1 MKYVTIAEI
10 LNMVSLAKTKEEKIK
25 ILKTHNSLALRDV
38 IRASF
43 DDSIVFLLPEGKPPF
58 KTHLSNEGISPTDLK
73 RSTTQFTYFVKGGKG
88 SALTQA
94 RREKM
99 FIALLEGIDPADAEV
114 VCAMKE
120 KKLQEK
126 FPGISKDLVKE
137 VWPKLIRV

>member
-10 LNMVSLAKTKEEKIK
+10 LNMASLAKTKEEKIK